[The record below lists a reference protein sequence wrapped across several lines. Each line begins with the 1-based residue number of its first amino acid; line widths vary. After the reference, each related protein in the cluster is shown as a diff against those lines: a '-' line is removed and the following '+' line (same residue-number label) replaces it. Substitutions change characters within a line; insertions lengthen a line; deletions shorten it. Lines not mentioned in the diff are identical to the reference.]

1 MVKEK
6 KSLSTMGIK
15 DDQIVQSVGDRV
27 YPADAKFD
35 ERVSAQDMICFYHIF
50 EKLFTKHGWD
60 SFPALA
66 PKIDK
71 GCV

>member
-1 MVKEK
+1 ME
-6 KSLSTMGIK
+6 IK
-15 DDQIVQSVGDRV
+15 DDQIVRSVGDRV

-60 SFPALA
+60 NFPAVA